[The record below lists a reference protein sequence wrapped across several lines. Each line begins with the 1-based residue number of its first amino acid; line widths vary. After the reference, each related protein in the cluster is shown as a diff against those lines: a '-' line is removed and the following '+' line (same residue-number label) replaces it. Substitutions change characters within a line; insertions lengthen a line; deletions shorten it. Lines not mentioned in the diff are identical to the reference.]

1 MSQDRYD
8 FSVKADYSYVSSP
21 GVDEKL
27 IDDISRLKN
36 DPQWIVDIRKRA
48 LNEFLELPMPRWGP
62 DLGGLNLNDLVY
74 YIRPVNKRAETW
86 DELPATIRETFERLG
101 VPESERKFLAG
112 VGAQFESEMVYH
124 NIKKELDSQGVIF
137 ASMDEAVKE
146 YPNIVREYFGKVVP
160 IGDNK
165 FSALTY
171 AVWGGG
177 SFVYV
182 PKGVKL
188 EKPLYAY
195 FRMNSS
201 NEGTFDRTLIVADED
216 SYINYIENC
225 TAPRYSQA
233 SLHSGVVEVIVKRGA
248 KVRYTSIQNW
258 SKNVYNLVTERARI
272 YDGGRM
278 EWVGGNVGSA
288 VTMAYP
294 ASYLVGRGA
303 STDILSLS
311 MASGKQEI
319 DSGGKAYHVAPE
331 TYSTIQSKGV
341 SMNGGRST
349 YRGQVYVSRGAKN
362 SKSFVKCDSLI
373 ADSSSSS
380 YTYPYEIVKEN
391 DSTVVHEATA
401 GKINEEMLFYIQS
414 RGLKENEARAL
425 IIAGYLEDFER
436 QIPADFA
443 VELNRLIEMELTE
456 SVG

>member
-1 MSQDRYD
+1 MENDSYD
-8 FSVKADYSYVSSP
+8 FSVKADYSYVSPP

-36 DPQWIVDIRKRA
+36 DPQWVEDIRKKA
-48 LNEFLELPMPRWGP
+48 LKEFLDFPMPRWGP
-62 DLGGLNLNDLVY
+62 KLGGLNLNDLIY
-74 YIRPVNKRAETW
+74 YIRPLNKRAETW
-86 DELPATIRETFERLG
+86 DELPASIRDTFERLG

-124 NIKKELDSQGVIF
+124 NIKKELESQGIIF
-137 ASMDEAVKE
+137 LSMDEAVKE
-146 YPNIVREYFGKVVP
+146 YPNLVRENFGKVVP

-182 PKGVKL
+182 PKGVRL

-216 SYINYIENC
+216 SYIHYIENC
-225 TAPRYSQA
+225 TAPRYSEA
-233 SLHSGVVEVIVKRGA
+233 SLHSGVVEVIVKKGA
-248 KVRYTSIQNW
+248 RVRYTSIQNW
-258 SKNVYNLVTERARI
+258 SKNVYNLVTERARV
-272 YDGGRM
+272 YEGGRM

-294 ASYLVGRGA
+294 ASYLVGKGA

-331 TYSTIQSKGV
+331 TSSTIRSKGV

-349 YRGQVYVSRGAKN
+349 YRGQVYVSRGAVD
-362 SKSFVKCDSLI
+362 SKAFVKCDSLI
-373 ADSSSSS
+373 ADDLSSSF
-380 YTYPYEIVKEN
+380 TYPYEIVNES

-401 GKINEEMLFYIQS
+401 GKISEEMLFYLQS
-414 RGLKENEARAL
+414 RGLKEAEARAL
-425 IIAGYLEDFER
+425 IISGYLEDFER

-443 VELNRLIEMELTE
+443 VELNRLIEMELAE

>member
-1 MSQDRYD
+1 MSRDGHD
-8 FSVKADYSYVSSP
+8 FSVKADYSYVSPP
-21 GVDEKL
+21 GVDENL

-36 DPQWIVDIRKRA
+36 DPPWIEDIRKRA
-48 LNEFLELPMPRWGP
+48 LKEFLDSPMPRWGP
-62 DLGGLNLNDLVY
+62 ELGGLNLNDLVY
-74 YIRPVNKRAETW
+74 YIRPVTKRAETW
-86 DELPATIRETFERLG
+86 DELPPSIRETFERLG
-101 VPESERKFLAG
+101 VPESERNFLAG

-124 NIKKELDSQGVIF
+124 NIKKELESQGIIF
-137 ASMDEAVKE
+137 VSMDEAVKE
-146 YPNIVREYFGKVVP
+146 YPDLVRENFGKVIPV
-160 IGDNK
+160 GDNK

-182 PKGVKL
+182 PKGVRL

-201 NEGTFDRTLIVADED
+201 NEGTFDRTLIVADEG
-216 SYINYIENC
+216 SYIHYIENC

-233 SLHSGVVEVIVKRGA
+233 SLHSGVVEVIVKKGA
-248 KVRYTSIQNW
+248 RVRYTSIQNW
-258 SKNVYNLVTERARI
+258 SKNVYNLVTERARV

-278 EWVGGNVGSA
+278 EWIGGNVGSA

-294 ASYLVGRGA
+294 ASYLVGKGA

-311 MASGKQEI
+311 MASGRQEI

-331 TYSTIQSKGV
+331 TSSTIQSKGV

-349 YRGQVYVSRGAKN
+349 YRGRVYISRGAVD
-362 SKSFVKCDSLI
+362 SKAYVKCDSLI

-380 YTYPYEIVKEN
+380 YTYPYEIVNES
-391 DSTVVHEATA
+391 DSTVVHEAVA
-401 GKINEEMLFYIQS
+401 GKISEEMLFYLQS
-414 RGLKENEARAL
+414 RGLKEAEARAL
-425 IIAGYLEDFER
+425 IISGYLEDFER
-436 QIPADFA
+436 AIPADFA
-443 VELNRLIEMELTE
+443 VELNRLIEMELSE

>member
-8 FSVKADYSYVSSP
+8 FSVHADYSYVSPP
-21 GVDEKL
+21 GLDEKL

-36 DPQWIVDIRKRA
+36 DPHWIVDIRKRA
-48 LNEFLELPMPRWGP
+48 LNEFLELPLPRWGP
-62 DLGGLNLNDLVY
+62 DLGGLNLNELVY

-86 DELPATIRETFERLG
+86 DELPASIRETFERLG

-146 YPNIVREYFGKVVP
+146 YPNMVREYFGKVVP

-216 SYINYIENC
+216 SYVHYIENC

-258 SKNVYNLVTERARI
+258 SKNVYNLVTERARV

-303 STDILSLS
+303 STDILSMS

-331 TYSTIQSKGV
+331 TSSTIQSKGV

-349 YRGQVYVSRGAKN
+349 YRGQVYVSRGARN

-373 ADSSSSS
+373 TDSLSSS

-401 GKINEEMLFYIQS
+401 GKISEEMLFYLQS
-414 RGLKENEARAL
+414 RGLKETDARAL
-425 IIAGYLEDFER
+425 IISGYLEDFER

>member
-1 MSQDRYD
+1 MGQDRYD
-8 FSVKADYSYVSSP
+8 FSVQADYSYVSPP

-27 IDDISRLKN
+27 IDDISRVKN

-62 DLGGLNLNDLVY
+62 DLGGLNLNELIY
-74 YIRPVNKRAETW
+74 YIKPVNKRAETW
-86 DELPATIRETFERLG
+86 DELPASIRETFERLG

-146 YPNIVREYFGKVVP
+146 YPNMVREYFAKVVP

-165 FSALTY
+165 FSALTH

-216 SYINYIENC
+216 SYIHYIENC

-258 SKNVYNLVTERARI
+258 SKNVYNLVTERARV

-331 TYSTIQSKGV
+331 TSSTIQSKGV
-341 SMNGGRST
+341 SINGGRST
-349 YRGQVYVSRGAKN
+349 YRGQVYVSRGARN

-401 GKINEEMLFYIQS
+401 GKISEEMLFYLQS
-414 RGLKENEARAL
+414 RGLKEAEARAL
-425 IIAGYLEDFER
+425 IISGYLEDFER

>member
-414 RGLKENEARAL
+414 RGLKESEARAL

>member
-1 MSQDRYD
+1 
-8 FSVKADYSYVSSP
+8 
-21 GVDEKL
+21 
-27 IDDISRLKN
+27 
-36 DPQWIVDIRKRA
+36 
-48 LNEFLELPMPRWGP
+48 WGP
-62 DLGGLNLNDLVY
+62 DLSGLNLNELIY
-74 YIRPVNKRAETW
+74 YIKPVNKRAETW
-86 DELPATIRETFERLG
+86 DELPASIRETFERLG

-146 YPNIVREYFGKVVP
+146 YPNMVREYFGKVVP

-216 SYINYIENC
+216 SYIHYIENC

-258 SKNVYNLVTERARI
+258 SKNVYNLVTERARV

-331 TYSTIQSKGV
+331 TSSTIQSKGV

-349 YRGQVYVSRGAKN
+349 YRGQVYVSRGARN

-373 ADSSSSS
+373 TDSLSSS

-401 GKINEEMLFYIQS
+401 GKISEEMLFYLQS
-414 RGLKENEARAL
+414 RGLKETEARAL
-425 IIAGYLEDFER
+425 IISGYLEDFEK

-443 VELNRLIEMELTE
+443 VELNRLIEMELAE